1 MSSHLGTGAEAT
13 PVTPPGRGRHTT
25 PDGSPDTPDTPGTPD
40 PVRGSGRLGSVFWA
54 SVGVA
59 AIFVAWATVFTGN
72 LNRVTSASLN
82 WVTSTFGWAF
92 LVVTLG
98 ILLFLV
104 VLAFSPVGN
113 LRLGKES
120 DRPEFTTPAWF
131 AMLLGA
137 VMGIGLISYG
147 VAEPIS
153 HLTAPPH
160 GLAEPNTPEA
170 AVRALQYSYFDWGL
184 HAWAVFA
191 VFGLAIAYSTY
202 RKGRRPLVSQ
212 LFVPLLG
219 DRVNGPVGKV
229 IDVLAV
235 FATLFGTATS
245 LGLGALQINNGMGRL
260 FGVPVNSVA
269 QVVIIAAVT
278 AVFTLSAVTGINKGI
293 KALSFTSGFL
303 AIAMLLFMLVVGPTV
318 FIANLYT
325 ESIGLWATDFVRMS
339 LQGTAFGG
347 LEWMQWWTYFML
359 AWWVSWGAFV
369 GIFLARISRGRTI
382 RGFILG
388 VLTVPSVAFFTWF
401 TVFGGSAIHVDLNRG
416 GDIAEQTA
424 ADFGNAFFATL
435 EHFPLATVTSGA
447 AVLLALIFFVTS
459 ADSNTYVLGSMTSD
473 GSLNPTRPVLVLWG
487 VLTGVTAVALM
498 LADGLNA
505 LQNTVIVT
513 SLPFLVIIAALAV
526 SFWKELRADREA
538 DLAAGRLAVPHPPA
552 RAEATPPAPHTG
564 PTDSAAQAHPTDQAD
579 PAAQADPTDQA
590 AQADPTD
597 RKEKTDVTP

>member
-1 MSSHLGTGAEAT
+1 MAIGPADPRSSMSSHLGTGAEAT
-13 PVTPPGRGRHTT
+13 PATPSGSGGKSTTDGTGAGRG
-25 PDGSPDTPDTPGTPD
+25 GGK
-40 PVRGSGRLGSVFWA
+40 LGSVFWA

-59 AIFVAWATVFTGN
+59 AIFVAWATVFTEN
-72 LNRVTSASLN
+72 LNKVTTSSLN

-98 ILLFLV
+98 ILIFLV
-104 VLAFSPVGN
+104 FLAFSPAGN
-113 LRLGKES
+113 MRLGKDT
-120 DRPEFTTPAWF
+120 DRPEFSTPAWF

-137 VMGIGLISYG
+137 VMGIGLVSFG

-153 HLTAPPH
+153 HLATPPH
-160 GLAEPNTPEA
+160 GLADPNTPEA

-219 DRVNGPVGKV
+219 DRVNGPIGKA

-269 QVVIIAAVT
+269 QVLIIAAIT

-293 KALSFTSGFL
+293 KRLSFTSGTL
-303 AIAMLLFMLVVGPTV
+303 AIAMLVFMLIVGPTV
-318 FIANLYT
+318 FIANLYI
-325 ESIGLWATDFVRMS
+325 ESIGLWATDFFRMS

-382 RGFILG
+382 RGFIVG
-388 VLTVPSVAFFTWF
+388 VLVVPSIAFFTWF
-401 TVFGGSAIHVDLNRG
+401 AVFGGSAINVDLFKG

-435 EHFPLATVTSGA
+435 EHFPLTTVTSA
-447 AVLLALIFFVTS
+447 IAVLLALIFFVTS

-473 GSLNPTRPVLVLWG
+473 GSLNPRRPVLVLWG
-487 VLTGVTAVALM
+487 VLTGVTAIALM
-498 LADGLNA
+498 LADGLSA

-526 SFWKELRADREA
+526 SFWKELYADRNADRNADPNPDQADRADRK
-538 DLAAGRLAVPHPPA
+538 V
-552 RAEATPPAPHTG
+552 
-564 PTDSAAQAHPTDQAD
+564 
-579 PAAQADPTDQA
+579 
-590 AQADPTD
+590 
-597 RKEKTDVTP
+597 KTDVAP